1 MRSINSDLMRSAAT
15 SGPWGL
21 VRAFLF
27 NPGFSVTLRYRLACR
42 LRRHG
47 GLPAR
52 GIARLVWLSNV
63 RTFGCYMSQS
73 ARIGPGL
80 LLPHP
85 VGIVVGDDV
94 EIGDNATIYQHVT
107 LGQRGARDQSYPVIG
122 HNVVIY
128 AGAVIIGNITI
139 GDGAVIG
146 ANAVVTGDVPAGAT
160 AVGIPARISTRR

>member
-1 MRSINSDLMRSAAT
+1 MAIQCADL
-15 SGPWGL
+15 
-21 VRAFLF
+21 
-27 NPGFSVTLRYRLACR
+27 RL
-42 LRRHG
+42 LHV
-47 GLPAR
+47 P
-52 GIARLVWLSNV
+52 
-63 RTFGCYMSQS
+63 S